1 MSKKNNRRKGG
12 KKKAAAAGAADQH
25 TTTSSST
32 TKAPCK
38 FYLEGKCRFGDECKF
53 SHDDPTTALTSSSNA
68 ASETNAP
75 EVVVEA
81 NDSEVEVN
89 SASGTTTSTTTTLEV
104 GDKSSEAA
112 AAAAAVAAATS
123 ATTTPSKQS
132 KGPLRSV
139 FSSMTSIITSP
150 FSASKSC
157 PPLPPG
163 LESSLS
169 LFTPSQQELAK
180 ALCQLPG
187 STNQTHL
194 FEHWSS
200 ENNSADD
207 DEKKK
212 AFMSKL
218 ESIDQ
223 SYPDGGLIGYLKNAT
238 NLLEK
243 SRRGENPL
251 EGWTPSVPQGESFTV
266 GTDAFMSTE
275 ALGLDEVGK
284 CGFVLVAG
292 GLGERLG
299 YGDIKVSVFFQQPIN
314 IAQRSTVIFYIQI
327 YFRLLTI
334 SSPHDYCP

>member
-1 MSKKNNRRKGG
+1 M
-12 KKKAAAAGAADQH
+12 
-25 TTTSSST
+25 
-32 TKAPCK
+32 
-38 FYLEGKCRFGDECKF
+38 
-53 SHDDPTTALTSSSNA
+53 
-68 ASETNAP
+68 
-75 EVVVEA
+75 EA

-89 SASGTTTSTTTTLEV
+89 STCGTTTSTTLEQE
-104 GDKSSEAA
+104 SEP
-112 AAAAAVAAATS
+112 T
-123 ATTTPSKQS
+123 ATTTTAATTTAATPPKQS

-150 FSASKSC
+150 FSASKSNS
-157 PPLPPG
+157 PLPSG
-163 LESSLS
+163 LESSLA

-187 STNQTHL
+187 STNQMHL

-200 ENNSADD
+200 YDENNTEEN
-207 DEKKK
+207 EKKK

-223 SYPDGGLIGYLKNAT
+223 SYPDGGLLGYLKNAT

-251 EGWTPSVPQGESFTV
+251 EGWTPSVPKGESFNV

-275 ALGLDEVGK
+275 ALGLEEVGM

-299 YGDIKVSVFFQQPIN
+299 YGDIKVRCALLCIISQ
-314 IAQRSTVIFYIQI
+314 ALAELLWSSHSIFN
-327 YFRLLTI
+327 RLFHHLSSRI
-334 SSPHDYCP
+334 SSPFASSTIMCHPTDWSTHRTCYGNALHSILH